1 MITLA
6 HYLTL
11 AAVLFCVGV
20 MGVVL
25 RRNALVILMSIELML
40 NAANLTFLAF
50 AHFHQQTAGQVLVF
64 FVIALAAAEVTVGL
78 AILVAIFRKQGT
90 VDVGDLR
97 FLRG

>member
-1 MITLA
+1 MVTLA

-11 AAVLFCVGV
+11 GAILFCIGV
-20 MGVVL
+20 CGVVF
-25 RRNALVILMSIELML
+25 RRNALIILMSIELML

-50 AHFHQQTAGQVLVF
+50 AYFHGQTVGQVLVF

-90 VDVGDLR
+90 VDVSELR
-97 FLRG
+97 